1 MGVKIDGWD
10 SDGKIKIMTE
20 RVVQGYYYYDV
31 QGAKALFD
39 LMHLF
44 ITLKQQFIIV
54 FTKVSHKDDDLKFHF
69 SNLLFYLLKII
80 IRSNQ
85 LKSVLN

>member
-10 SDGKIKIMTE
+10 SDGKMKIMTE
-20 RVVQGYYYYDV
+20 HVVQGYYYYDV

-44 ITLKQQFIIV
+44 ITLEQQFIIV
-54 FTKVSHKDDDLKFHF
+54 FT
-69 SNLLFYLLKII
+69 
-80 IRSNQ
+80 
-85 LKSVLN
+85 

>member
-1 MGVKIDGWD
+1 MFKMDVKIDGWD

-20 RVVQGYYYYDV
+20 RVVQVYYYYDV

-44 ITLKQQFIIV
+44 ITLKQFIIV
-54 FTKVSHKDDDLKFHF
+54 FTKVSH
-69 SNLLFYLLKII
+69 
-80 IRSNQ
+80 
-85 LKSVLN
+85 

>member
-1 MGVKIDGWD
+1 MLEMDVKIDDWD

-54 FTKVSHKDDDLKFHF
+54 FTKVSH
-69 SNLLFYLLKII
+69 
-80 IRSNQ
+80 
-85 LKSVLN
+85 